1 MKGEWKPTAC
11 KVPYGWGFMESS
23 SANFSCKV
31 ESIELL
37 SEASLNKACFFPSII
52 FLSAWV
58 CV

>member
-1 MKGEWKPTAC
+1 MKGGWKLTAC
-11 KVPYGWGFMESS
+11 KVPYGRGFMESS
-23 SANFSCKV
+23 SDNFSCRV